1 MGFACFLMNF
11 IKEAAM
17 TLHISSMIPDRSLDE
32 SALFKAITQVAME
45 LAKFVNQ
52 PIQNKAPSLNVVF
65 LLPSR
70 QEKADFEGLRLHSFD
85 KEAQT
90 LRIEAAVPEKMLA
103 STHAE
108 RFVLAILMDA
118 ADAAGEFFEE
128 QRILFDAPAHL
139 ALLEALTPKERH
151 AVH

>member
-1 MGFACFLMNF
+1 
-11 IKEAAM
+11 M
-17 TLHISSMIPDRSLDE
+17 TVHISSMIPDRSLEE
-32 SALFKAITQVAME
+32 SALFEAITQVAME
-45 LAKFVNQ
+45 LAKFNNQ
-52 PIQNKAPSLNVVF
+52 PIQNKAPILNVVF

-70 QEKADFEGLRLHSFD
+70 QEKADFEGLRLYSFD

-90 LRIEAAVPEKMLA
+90 LRIEAAVPEKMVA

-128 QRILFDAPAHL
+128 QRILFDAPADL
-139 ALLEALTPKERH
+139 ALLEALTPKQRH